1 MAVAE
6 LKNINSASS
15 NEHLKIGK
23 KREKR
28 GYFAPSNGHH
38 RRRGGTRGAENFFG
52 DSLFYALQ
60 HTKIWS
66 NSERSSHKSVW
77 KVKILPIYIYARLRR
92 CHIAEF
98 SKTARGRKITHMAK
112 HMALISRDVPLDI
125 TVFCC
130 LRYRWISNSI

>member
-28 GYFAPSNGHH
+28 GYFAPSNRHQ
-38 RRRGGTRGAENFFG
+38 RRTGGRGEAENFFG

-66 NSERSSHKSVW
+66 NSERSSHKSDW
-77 KVKILPIYIYARLRR
+77 KVKILPIYILILYIYLLYIYKISPRGEDKMADIKKYICIFLSNKRLI
-92 CHIAEF
+92 C
-98 SKTARGRKITHMAK
+98 G
-112 HMALISRDVPLDI
+112 
-125 TVFCC
+125 
-130 LRYRWISNSI
+130 